1 MKYLE
6 GKIVRLRAPE
16 PEDLDVLYQWENNTD
31 IWLVSNTIVPF
42 SRFILKKYI
51 ETAHLDI
58 FETRQLRFM
67 IQTQEENSKTIG
79 TIDLFD
85 FDPYH
90 CRAGIGILIGD
101 EESKGKGFAQDA
113 LKTIILYSFSVLK
126 LHQLYC
132 HINPSNEPSIKLFK
146 NNGFEISG
154 EKKDW
159 IWTNAGWTNEFVF
172 QLINPI

>member
-16 PEDLDVLYQWENNTD
+16 PEDLDVLYKWENNTE

-42 SRFILKKYI
+42 SKFILKKYI

-58 FETRQLRFM
+58 YETRQLRFM
-67 IQTQEENSKTIG
+67 IQTLEEDSKTIG

-101 EESKGKGFAQDA
+101 EESRGKGFAQDA
-113 LKTIILYSFSVLK
+113 LNTIISYAFSVLK
-126 LHQLYC
+126 MHQLYS
-132 HINPSNEPSIKLFK
+132 HINLANESSIQLFK
-146 NNGFEISG
+146 HSGFEISG

-159 IWTNAGWTNEFVF
+159 IWTNAGWTNEYMM

>member
-1 MKYLE
+1 MKHLD
-6 GKIVRLRAPE
+6 GIHIRLRAPE
-16 PEDLDVLYQWENNTD
+16 PEDLDILYQWENNTD

-42 SRFILKKYI
+42 SKHILKKYI
-51 ETAHLDI
+51 DTAHLDI
-58 FETRQLRFM
+58 YETRQLRFM
-67 IQTQEENSKTIG
+67 IQTLGENPKTIG

-101 EESKGKGFAQDA
+101 EDNRKKGFAQDA
-113 LKTIILYSFSVLK
+113 LKTVISYAFSVLK

-132 HINPSNEPSIKLFK
+132 HINPANESSIQLFK
-146 NNGFEISG
+146 HFGFEISG

-159 IWTNAGWTNEFVF
+159 MWTNNGWINECVF

>member
-1 MKYLE
+1 MKPLE
-6 GKIVRLRAPE
+6 GHLIRLRAPE
-16 PEDLDVLYQWENNTD
+16 MEDLDVLYQWENNTD

-42 SRFILKKYI
+42 SKHILKKYI

-58 FETRQLRFM
+58 FETHQLRFM
-67 IQTQEENSKTIG
+67 IETIDNDKQTIG

-90 CRAGIGILIGD
+90 LRAGVGVLIAED
-101 EESKGKGFAQDA
+101 NNRGKGYAYDA
-113 LKTIILYSFSVLK
+113 LKTMVRYAFTTLK

-132 HINPSNEPSIKLFK
+132 QINPLNEPSINLFK
-146 NNGFEISG
+146 HTGFVITG

-159 IWTNAGWTNEFVF
+159 IWTNNGWASQFFF
-172 QLINPI
+172 QLINPL